1 MNFVYSEEIQNINN
15 MKTIII
21 TLIFTF
27 FITCVS
33 FAQPTEGTYV
43 VGGHANFGYSK
54 PQSDLVKSQRT
65 NFTISPSIGKFIS
78 EKYQIAFGLG
88 YSHSN
93 RKEEM
98 SSGSYFKQT
107 AHSFS
112 IRFATTRYFPIAD
125 KLYFTLEAAITP
137 SYDVN
142 FSKTEYIGVENQ
154 SNNISAR
161 LNISPGLTYFIN
173 KKWMLYSSIGVLWYD
188 ASYNTETE
196 LIGHEIQTSLS
207 PNSFGLGAR
216 YIIGAKSKTD

>member
-1 MNFVYSEEIQNINN
+1 
-15 MKTIII
+15 MKSIII
-21 TLIFTF
+21 TSIFTLF
-27 FITCVS
+27 FACIS

-78 EKYQIAFGLG
+78 EKYQISFGLG
-88 YSHSN
+88 YSHHN
-93 RKEEM
+93 RKEET

-125 KLYFTLEAAITP
+125 KLYFTLEAAIIP

-142 FSKTEYIGVENQ
+142 LSETEYAGIENK

-173 KKWMLYSSIGVLWYD
+173 KKWMLYSSIGILWYD
-188 ASYNTETE
+188 ASYNTKTE
-196 LIGHEIQTSLS
+196 LTGHQVSFSVS

-216 YIIGAKSKTD
+216 YIIGAKTKTD